1 MGQKPTKAAK
11 YDELVGILREKSE
24 DNDKVHIMV

>member
-24 DNDKVHIMV
+24 DN

>member
-24 DNDKVHIMV
+24 DNLSLIHI